1 MRRKFAVLAGAA
13 ALVLAGCGGG
23 GDDDDVQAFCDRAD
37 EAQALG
43 AGLAAPLQ
51 SGDLG
56 SAKQAIDEAAAKLDD
71 VAGEAPDEISDDFDV
86 VSEYVNT
93 LNDSIQDAKSPED
106 LLQLSEDVQAN
117 ADEVTEA
124 GNNVEAYI
132 SENCDDEG

>member
-1 MRRKFAVLAGAA
+1 MRTKIAVLAGAA

-23 GDDDDVQAFCDRAD
+23 DDDVQAFCDQAD

-43 AGLAAPLQ
+43 ADLAAPLQ
-51 SGDLG
+51 SGDLD

-86 VSEYVNT
+86 VTEYVNT

-124 GNNVEAYI
+124 GNNVETYI
-132 SENCDDEG
+132 SENCDEEG